1 MICKFKHFWSFSFTD
16 FYFTAVGGEP
26 VDEASGAS
34 GHTPVPVPTNQEAS
48 PQPRVETSLGQNP
61 PMWIPDHEA
70 PVCMGCEA
78 KFTFTKRRHHCRACG
93 KVNNNITLKFY
104 I

>member
-1 MICKFKHFWSFSFTD
+1 M
-16 FYFTAVGGEP
+16 
-26 VDEASGAS
+26 
-34 GHTPVPVPTNQEAS
+34 VPVPTNQEAS

-78 KFTFTKRRHHCRACG
+78 KFTSMLNDHRFIVKP
-93 KVNNNITLKFY
+93 V
-104 I
+104 